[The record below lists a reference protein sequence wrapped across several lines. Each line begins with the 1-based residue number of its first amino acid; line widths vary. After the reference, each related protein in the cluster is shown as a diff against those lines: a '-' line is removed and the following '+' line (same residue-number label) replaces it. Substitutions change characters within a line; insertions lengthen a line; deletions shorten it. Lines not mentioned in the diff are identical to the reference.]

1 MANDVDISENDLL
14 RSRPEV
20 LQKLLL
26 DHTTQKNIFWAT
38 DSYAHLGEGFGKE
51 GYDRLSANEQMTL
64 AYVWNGEEVSNAILQ
79 QLLSLNSI
87 EAGRLLH
94 NMVAKGLLTQNNKGR
109 WTTYAIGLEM
119 AKSEER
125 NEESEERSEE
135 RGDKRKLPIL
145 TPIETQILKIMEL
158 DNKSTYE
165 SLGSKVAIGQTKVY
179 KAIAHL
185 KELGVIERTG
195 GRANGC
201 WKILLQEFVSEKGNC
216 KQKQVHAIVYNSTD
230 AKKK

>member
-1 MANDVDISENDLL
+1 MEETSSVFTIKRMRKFHEGWTDVKNRPLAVGDLGML
-14 RSRPEV
+14 
-20 LQKLLL
+20 
-26 DHTTQKNIFWAT
+26 
-38 DSYAHLGEGFGKE
+38 
-51 GYDRLSANEQMTL
+51 
-64 AYVWNGEEVSNAILQ
+64 ILQ
-79 QLLSLNSI
+79 QFLSLNTI
-87 EAGRLLH
+87 GTRHLLH

-125 NEESEERSEE
+125 SEESEERSEERSDKSEERSEESEE

-145 TPIETQILKIMEL
+145 TPIEMQILKIMEL

-216 KQKQVHAIVYNSTD
+216 KQEQVHAIVYNSTD